1 MRFARRQ
8 IVPGIAFGSANS
20 FPGVDYSMP
29 FQLESNYRPRG
40 DQGQAIAKLLKSV
53 EAGNRHQTLLGVTGS
68 GKTFTIANVIRELD
82 RPTLVISHNKTLAAQ
97 LYSEFKQFFPRN
109 AVEYFVSYFD
119 YYQPEAYIPRS
130 DTYIEKDSSINE
142 EIERLRLAATSA
154 LLSRRDTI
162 VVASVSCIY
171 GITSPEDY
179 LQMLLTVKSGQQLS
193 REAVLGR
200 LIDMLYERN
209 DVNFARGRFRV
220 RGDVVEV
227 YPGSADE
234 EGIRLEFFGDEIES
248 ITRFDPLTGHAHESL
263 SVITFFPAKQF
274 VTPADK
280 LNRALRTIRE
290 ELEQRIV
297 ELESQNK
304 LLEAQRLRM
313 RTEYDLEMLQEMGFC
328 NGIENYSRH
337 LSGRP
342 PGSKPYTIIDFFPKD
357 LLVVIDESHATIPQ
371 IGGMYEGDRSRKTVL
386 VNYGFR
392 LPSALDN
399 RPLNFDEFMKMTNQ
413 IIYMSA
419 TPAEFEIQNSV
430 VGNNGYIPHRRQ
442 RIGEREL
449 VPFVLPGQ
457 ASPVVGQAPRL
468 PSARSAGGAPA
479 LQISRTDQPPEKFD
493 VRTPGAPLVVEQI
506 IRPTGLLDPKITV
519 KPLKNQIDET
529 IDLCRQRVEK
539 GERVLVTTLTK
550 RTAEDLADYLRDV
563 GLKVR
568 YLHSDIDAIERV
580 EILRGLRA
588 ADFDILVGI
597 NLLREGLD
605 LPEVSLVCILDADK
619 EGFLRSQTSLIQTA
633 GRAARHV
640 NGEVVLF
647 ADTFTQSMDALISI
661 SEYRRAKQMD
671 YNEKH
676 GITPQTVRRAV
687 QESLHT
693 ILRGREIAASVI
705 REAGGDFNVT
715 ELLRELQEEMQEASA
730 NLEFERAALL
740 RDQIMEV
747 KSGAGIDK
755 IEPQRRKVRY
765 SSRSRGTG
773 RRRSRV

>member
-1 MRFARRQ
+1 MPGMTSLSRRLGRCYLN
-8 IVPGIAFGSANS
+8 IMGFE
-20 FPGVDYSMP
+20 
-29 FQLESNYRPRG
+29 LESNYKPKG
-40 DQGQAIAKLLKSV
+40 DQSQAIAKLIKSV

-68 GKTFTIANVIRELD
+68 GKTFTVANVIREVQ

-97 LYSEFKQFFPRN
+97 LYSEFKQFFPNN

-142 EIERLRLAATSA
+142 EIERLRLSAASA
-154 LLSRRDTI
+154 LLSRRDVI

-171 GITSPEDY
+171 GVTSPEDY
-179 LQMLLTVKSGQQLS
+179 ERMLLTVKRGQQTT
-193 REAVLGR
+193 REAVLSR

-209 DVNFARGRFRV
+209 DMNFSRGRFRV

-227 YPGSADE
+227 FPATADDE
-234 EGIRLEFFGDEIES
+234 AIRLEFFGDEIDA
-248 ITRFDPLTGHAHESL
+248 ITRFDPMTGHARDSL
-263 SVITFFPAKQF
+263 GVITFYPAKQF

-280 LNRALRTIRE
+280 LNRALGSIRN
-290 ELEQRIV
+290 ELEHRIV
-297 ELESQNK
+297 ELESQSK

-337 LSGRP
+337 LSGRA
-342 PGSKPYTIIDFFPKD
+342 PGSRPYTLLDFFPKD
-357 LLVVIDESHATIPQ
+357 FLLVVDESHATIPQ

-399 RPLNFDEFMKMTNQ
+399 RPLNFDEFMKVTNQ
-413 IIYMSA
+413 VIYVSA
-419 TPAEFEIQNSV
+419 TPAEFEIRNSV
-430 VGNNGYIPHRRQ
+430 VGNTGYVPHKRV
-442 RIGEREL
+442 RIGENEL
-449 VPFVLPGQ
+449 VPFILPGGELATPNVHHP
-457 ASPVVGQAPRL
+457 ASNAV
-468 PSARSAGGAPA
+468 
-479 LQISRTDQPPEKFD
+479 SRTDESPEEFD
-493 VRTPGAPLVVEQI
+493 AHTPGAPLVVEQI
-506 IRPTGLLDPKITV
+506 IRPTGLLDPKITL
-519 KPLKNQIDET
+519 KPLKNQIDDT
-529 IDLCRQRVEK
+529 IELCRQRVEK
-539 GERVLVTTLTK
+539 NERILVTTLTK

-568 YLHSDIDAIERV
+568 YLHSDIDTIERV

-633 GRAARHV
+633 GRAARHI

-647 ADTFTQSMDALISI
+647 ADQVTQSMQALISI
-661 SEYRRAKQMD
+661 SDYRRTRQVE

-705 REAGGDFNVT
+705 QEGGGDFNLT
-715 ELLRELQEEMQEASA
+715 ELLREL
-730 NLEFERAALL
+730 
-740 RDQIMEV
+740 
-747 KSGAGIDK
+747 
-755 IEPQRRKVRY
+755 
-765 SSRSRGTG
+765 
-773 RRRSRV
+773 

>member
-1 MRFARRQ
+1 MLSCGMA
-8 IVPGIAFGSANS
+8 
-20 FPGVDYSMP
+20 
-29 FQLESNYRPRG
+29 FQLESNYQPRG
-40 DQGQAIAKLLKSV
+40 DQGQAIAKLIKSIQS
-53 EAGNRHQTLLGVTGS
+53 GNRHQTLLGVTGS
-68 GKTFTIANVIRELD
+68 GKTFTVANVIRELD

-97 LYSEFKQFFPRN
+97 LYSEFKQFFPKN

-142 EIERLRLAATSA
+142 EIERLRLSATSS

-171 GITSPEDY
+171 GVTSPEDY
-179 LQMLLTVKSGQQLS
+179 ERMLLNVKRGQQIS

-209 DVNFARGRFRV
+209 DINFSRGKFRV

-227 YPGSADE
+227 YPATADE
-234 EGIRLEFFGDEIES
+234 DAVRLEFFGDKIDA
-248 ITRFDPLTGHAHESL
+248 ITRFDPLTGHARESL
-263 SVITFFPAKQF
+263 NLIVFFPAKQF

-280 LNRALRTIRE
+280 LNRALQTIRA
-290 ELEQRIV
+290 ELEDRIIV
-297 ELESQNK
+297 LEKNNK
-304 LLEAQRLRM
+304 LLEAQRLRI

-342 PGSKPYTIIDFFPKD
+342 PGSKPYTILDFFPKD
-357 LLVVIDESHATIPQ
+357 YLVVIDESHATVPQ

-386 VNYGFR
+386 VDYGFR

-399 RPLNFDEFMKMTNQ
+399 RPLNFNEFMNATHQ
-413 IIYMSA
+413 LVYVSA

-430 VGNNGYIPHRRQ
+430 VGNEGYVPHRRQ
-442 RIGEREL
+442 RIGEAEL
-449 VPFVLPGQ
+449 VPFVLPGKKR
-457 ASPVVGQAPRL
+457 SPIGDVH
-468 PSARSAGGAPA
+468 
-479 LQISRTDQPPEKFD
+479 ISRTDDPPEKFD
-493 VRTPGAPLVVEQI
+493 THTAGAALVVEQI
-506 IRPTGLLDPKITV
+506 IRPTGLLDPKITI
-519 KPLKNQIDET
+519 KPLKNQIDDT
-529 IDLCRQRVEK
+529 IELCRQRVEK
-539 GERVLVTTLTK
+539 GERILITTLTK

-568 YLHSDIDAIERV
+568 YLHSDIDTIERV

-588 ADFDILVGI
+588 AEFDILVGI

-647 ADTFTQSMDALISI
+647 ADIVTQSMEALISI
-661 SEYRRAKQMD
+661 SEYRRTRQID

-693 ILRGREIAASVI
+693 ILRGREIESSVI
-705 REAGGDFNVT
+705 REVGGDFDLT
-715 ELLRELQEEMQEASA
+715 ELLRELEEEMQQASA

-747 KSGAGIDK
+747 KSGTGLDK
-755 IEPQRRKVRY
+755 IEPKRRPVKYTRN
-765 SSRSRGTG
+765 SG

>member
-1 MRFARRQ
+1 
-8 IVPGIAFGSANS
+8 
-20 FPGVDYSMP
+20 MP
-29 FQLESNYRPRG
+29 FQHESNFKPRG
-40 DQGQAIAKLLKSV
+40 DQGQAVAKLLKSV
-53 EAGNRHQTLLGVTGS
+53 ESGNRHQTLLGVTGS
-68 GKTFTIANVIRELD
+68 GKTFTVANVIQKLD

-142 EIERLRLAATSA
+142 EIERLRLSTASA
-154 LLSRRDTI
+154 LLSRRDVI

-179 LQMLLTVKSGQQLS
+179 EQMLLTVKRGQHIS

-227 YPGSADE
+227 YPATADE
-234 EGIRLEFFGDEIES
+234 EGIRLEFFGDEIDA
-248 ITRFDPLTGHAHESL
+248 IRRFDPLTGHTHESL
-263 SVITFFPAKQF
+263 NVITFFPAKQF

-280 LNRALRTIRE
+280 LNRALRTIRD
-290 ELEQRIV
+290 ELEQRII

-337 LSGRP
+337 LSGRS
-342 PGSKPYTIIDFFPKD
+342 PGSRPYTIIDFFPD
-357 LLVVIDESHATIPQ
+357 DFLTVIDESHATIPQ

-399 RPLNFDEFMKMTNQ
+399 RPLNFDEFMKLTDQ
-413 IIYMSA
+413 TIYVSA

-430 VGNNGYIPHRRQ
+430 VGNKGYIPHKRQ
-442 RIGEREL
+442 RIGEEEL
-449 VPFVLPGQ
+449 IPFEVAG
-457 ASPVVGQAPRL
+457 R
-468 PSARSAGGAPA
+468 ARPPGAPGRASGA
-479 LQISRTDQPPEKFD
+479 LRERPLPVSRTDDPPEKFD
-493 VRTPGAPLVVEQI
+493 TYTTGTPLIVEQI
-506 IRPTGLLDPKITV
+506 IRPTGLLDPKITI

-529 IDLCRQRVEK
+529 IELCRQRVEK

-588 ADFDILVGI
+588 AEFDILVGI

-633 GRAARHV
+633 GRAARHI

-647 ADTFTQSMDALISI
+647 ADTITQSMQALTSI
-661 SEYRRAKQMD
+661 SEYRRAKQME
-671 YNEKH
+671 YNQTH
-676 GITPQTVRRAV
+676 NITPQTVRRAV

-693 ILRGREIAASVI
+693 ILRGREVESSVI
-705 REAGGDFNVT
+705 RETGGDFNLS
-715 ELLRELQEEMQEASA
+715 ELLRELEQEMQEASA

-747 KSGAGIDK
+747 KSDSGLAK
-755 IEPQRRKVRY
+755 IEPKRRPIRY

>member
-1 MRFARRQ
+1 
-8 IVPGIAFGSANS
+8 
-20 FPGVDYSMP
+20 MP
-29 FQLESNYRPRG
+29 FELESNYKPRG
-40 DQGQAIAKLLKSV
+40 DQGQAIAKLTKSL

-142 EIERLRLAATSA
+142 EIERLRLSAARA

-171 GITSPEDY
+171 GVTSPEDY
-179 LQMLLTVKSGQQLS
+179 ANMLLTVKRGQHIS

-209 DVNFARGRFRV
+209 DMNFSRGRFRV

-227 YPGSADE
+227 YPATADE
-234 EGIRLEFFGDEIES
+234 EAIRLEFFGDEIDA
-248 ITRFDPLTGHAHESL
+248 ITRIDPLTGHAHESL
-263 SVITFFPAKQF
+263 SVLTLFPAKQF

-280 LNRALRTIRE
+280 LNRALGSIRE

-328 NGIENYSRH
+328 SGIENYSRH

-342 PGSKPYTIIDFFPKD
+342 PGSKPYTLLDFFPKD
-357 LLVVIDESHATIPQ
+357 FLLVIDESHATIPQ
-371 IGGMYEGDRSRKTVL
+371 IGGMYEGDKSRKTVL

-399 RPLNFDEFMKMTNQ
+399 RPLNFDEFMKVTNQ
-413 IIYMSA
+413 AIYVSA
-419 TPAEFEIQNSV
+419 TPAEFEIKNSV
-430 VGNNGYIPHRRQ
+430 VGNKNYIPHKRARV
-442 RIGEREL
+442 GEDEP
-449 VPFVLPGQ
+449 VPFVLPG
-457 ASPVVGQAPRL
+457 GK
-468 PSARSAGGAPA
+468 RSTLNAGAQ
-479 LQISRTDQPPEKFD
+479 LSRTDQPPEQFD
-493 VRTPGAPLVVEQI
+493 VHTPGAPLVVEQI
-506 IRPTGLLDPKITV
+506 IRPTGLLDPRITL
-519 KPLKNQIDET
+519 KPLTHQIDDT
-529 IDLCRQRVEK
+529 IELCRQRVEK
-539 GERVLVTTLTK
+539 NERVLVTTLTK

-568 YLHSDIDAIERV
+568 YLHSDIDTIERV

-588 ADFDILVGI
+588 AEFDILVGI

-647 ADTFTQSMDALISI
+647 ADQVTRSMEALMSI
-661 SEYRRAKQMD
+661 TEYRRAKQME

-693 ILRGREIAASVI
+693 ILRGREIAAAVI
-705 REAGGDFNVT
+705 QEAGGDFDLT
-715 ELLRELQEEMQEASA
+715 ELLRELEDDMQRASA

-747 KSGAGIDK
+747 KSGAGIAK
-755 IEPQRRKVRY
+755 IEPKRRPVKYTRNA
-765 SSRSRGTG
+765 G